1 MEDERK
7 DTLRE
12 QPEQAEQPETEKK
25 EANSG
30 MILGMCLGMAMGVAI
45 GAATKNLGLW
55 MPIGM
60 CMGMALGV
68 AFDSQKKKKNEQDD
82 GDDQPQA

>member
-1 MEDERK
+1 MEEERK

-30 MILGMCLGMAMGVAI
+30 MILGMCLGMAIGAGI

-60 CMGMALGV
+60 CLGMVVGMS
-68 AFDSQKKKKNEQDD
+68 FDSEKKDKKDD
-82 GDDQPQA
+82 GDADPQA

>member
-1 MEDERK
+1 MEEERK

-30 MILGMCLGMAMGVAI
+30 MILGMCLGMAIGAGI

-60 CMGMALGV
+60 CLGMVVGMS
-68 AFDSQKKKKNEQDD
+68 FDSEKKDKKDD
-82 GDDQPQA
+82 GNEDPQA

>member
-12 QPEQAEQPETEKK
+12 QPEQAEQPEAE
-25 EANSG
+25 
-30 MILGMCLGMAMGVAI
+30 
-45 GAATKNLGLW
+45 

-60 CMGMALGV
+60 GLGMVVGMS
-68 AFDSQKKKKNEQDD
+68 FDSEKKEKKDD

>member
-7 DTLRE
+7 DTLR
-12 QPEQAEQPETEKK
+12 EQPETEKK

-30 MILGMCLGMAMGVAI
+30 MILGMCLGMAIGAGI

-55 MPIGM
+55 IPIGM
-60 CMGMALGV
+60 CLGMVVGMS
-68 AFDSQKKKKNEQDD
+68 FDSEKKDKKDD

>member
-30 MILGMCLGMAMGVAI
+30 MILGMCLGMAIGAGI

-60 CMGMALGV
+60 CLGMVVGMS
-68 AFDSQKKKKNEQDD
+68 FDSEKKDKKND

>member
-30 MILGMCLGMAMGVAI
+30 MILGMCLGMAIGAGI

-60 CMGMALGV
+60 CLGMVVGMS
-68 AFDSQKKKKNEQDD
+68 FDSEKKDKKDD
-82 GDDQPQA
+82 GNEDPQA

>member
-25 EANSG
+25 EKPRQKWEN
-30 MILGMCLGMAMGVAI
+30 
-45 GAATKNLGLW
+45 NLYS
-55 MPIGM
+55 M
-60 CMGMALGV
+60 
-68 AFDSQKKKKNEQDD
+68 KKY
-82 GDDQPQA
+82 